1 MNVSGMT
8 SLSGISYFQNHFQL
22 SQRFFMVMGRILLI
36 LCLLIYSSFA
46 SNAQTCCSGGV
57 PVSSNLGFQSS
68 DEKSI
73 HVSISA
79 DLNFLRTLK
88 TESSVL
94 DDDQRLR
101 TTQSYLLRG
110 AYSLSDRLTVEG
122 LFPIVR
128 QTRRIT
134 SVSGSNDR
142 EATFGV
148 GDPVALLIY
157 DVLKKGVT
165 FRLGAGPQIPLGG
178 TEQTNDRGLRLLED
192 LQPGSGAWDVI
203 VLASLEHNLKSRP
216 SSLIYINSILSFT
229 GVNNNARGGAQTY
242 EFGNDIQIITG
253 FSDQILVFNNII
265 TPGLSFRYRHADRDL
280 ISGSELPGTGGNFLF
295 TRLSNA
301 IPFPKA
307 NSSLNIN
314 LELPIWSRVNDTQL
328 SPTYTIN
335 IGWSKKF
342 IIDTQ
347 PDQLIQLN

>member
-1 MNVSGMT
+1 MIRLLLLT
-8 SLSGISYFQNHFQL
+8 FISLS
-22 SQRFFMVMGRILLI
+22 
-36 LCLLIYSSFA
+36 IYSMA
-46 SNAQTCCSGGV
+46 EAQTCCSGGV

-68 DEKSI
+68 DEKSLQ
-73 HVSISA
+73 VSLSA

-88 TESSVL
+88 TESSIL

-110 AYSLSDRLTVEG
+110 AYSLSDRLTFEG
-122 LFPIVR
+122 FFPIVR

-134 SVSGSNDR
+134 SISGSNDK

-157 DVLKKGVT
+157 DVIKKGVT
-165 FRLGAGPQIPLGG
+165 FRIGAGPQIPLGG

-203 VLASLEHNLKSRP
+203 VLASLEHNLRSRP
-216 SSLIYINSILSFT
+216 SSLIYVNSILSFT

-242 EFGNDIQIITG
+242 EFGNDIQIIAG
-253 FSDQILVFNNII
+253 FSDQILIFNNII
-265 TPGLSFRYRHADRDL
+265 TPGLSFRYRQAERDL
-280 ISGSELPGTGGNFLF
+280 ISGSALPGTGGNFIF
-295 TRLSNA
+295 TRLSNS

-307 NSSLNIN
+307 NSSLNLN
-314 LELPIWSRVNDTQL
+314 LELPLWSRVNDTQL

-335 IGWSKKF
+335 VGWSKKF
-342 IIDTQ
+342 ILESQ
-347 PDQLIQLN
+347 SDQLIQLN